1 MKRMLYLK
9 TFESWSQ
16 EDEDF
21 EGQGEAQEI
30 QGQGEEEEHD
40 SYYDDEPS
48 TTDEVA
54 EKWYKLLDNDF
65 FHEFLEK
72 YPSKEE
78 FEERL
83 DNYKNMMNEEEAEVY
98 MLESEFPNSFPGE
111 DDWNDFCSELSN
123 VGW

>member
-30 QGQGEEEEHD
+30 QGQGEEEHD

-65 FHEFLEK
+65 FYEFLEK

-83 DNYKNMMNEEEAEVY
+83 GNYKNMMNEEEAEVY

-111 DDWNDFCSELSN
+111 GDWNDFCSELCN
-123 VGW
+123 VDW

>member
-78 FEERL
+78 FDERL
-83 DNYKNMMNEEEAEVY
+83 DNYKNMMNEEEAEFY

>member
-1 MKRMLYLK
+1 MKRLKDFITENKDTKSMVYLK
-9 TFESWSQ
+9 KFENWN
-16 EDEDF
+16 EDDSYS
-21 EGQGEAQEI
+21 
-30 QGQGEEEEHD
+30 EEEEHD

-54 EKWYKLLDNDF
+54 EKWYELLDNDF
-65 FHEFLEK
+65 FLEFLEK

>member
-21 EGQGEAQEI
+21 EGQMP
-30 QGQGEEEEHD
+30 QGQPQEEEHD
-40 SYYDDEPS
+40 AYYDDEPS

-65 FHEFLEK
+65 FYEFLEK